1 MRSERHLETSDILS
15 ALRHASISGVSAVMR
30 VEVVGD
36 VGYVFLLDGEP
47 AHASTLELTGE
58 DAVRAILSWGS
69 GNLAWCERRWPR
81 ERSVHL
87 SWAELRARPEPDAFV
102 PPAPVV
108 QEPVAVEHGLSAEDV
123 HLPSSLAIR
132 RLLAHADSKSSLCLT
147 HGGAIAHRVGGGR
160 HLAEIVRGSLLLG
173 DSLGAA
179 LGLGPLLAAEAS
191 APGLHRLLVRSSEES
206 SIVENGDGAGLE
218 LARAFLKL

>member
-1 MRSERHLETSDILS
+1 MRSERRLETTDIVS

-58 DAVRAILSWGS
+58 AAVRAILSWGS
-69 GNLAWCERRWPR
+69 GNLAWCERRWPS

-87 SWAELRARPEPDAFV
+87 SWAELRARPEPEILE
-102 PPAPVV
+102 PPLVVV
-108 QEPVAVEHGLSAEDV
+108 QEPVAVERGLRAEDV
-123 HLPSSLAIR
+123 RLPSSVAIR
-132 RLLAHADSKSSLCLT
+132 RLLAHADSKSALCLT
-147 HGGAIAHRVGGGR
+147 NAGAIAHHIGSAR

-173 DSLGAA
+173 DCLGAA
-179 LGLGPLLAAEAS
+179 LGLGPLLAAEAC
-191 APGLHRLLVRSSEES
+191 APGLHRLLARSSDES
-206 SIVENGDGAGLE
+206 SIVESSDSAGLE